1 MGEKIII
8 DINPNFITKPP
19 MFLAL
24 NLVPFP
30 PFKKICLHFSQLI
43 LPSFQTSSVSI
54 LPPLTSCTTIYVIL
68 FIKME
73 ETQSHSRQDESD
85 STANDSNPLEDEVI
99 SKPNLLY

>member
-43 LPSFQTSSVSI
+43 LPSFQTS
-54 LPPLTSCTTIYVIL
+54 
-68 FIKME
+68 
-73 ETQSHSRQDESD
+73 
-85 STANDSNPLEDEVI
+85 
-99 SKPNLLY
+99 

>member
-1 MGEKIII
+1 MI
-8 DINPNFITKPP
+8 DFYKNLKNIFFIL
-19 MFLAL
+19 FLVL
-24 NLVPFP
+24 
-30 PFKKICLHFSQLI
+30 
-43 LPSFQTSSVSI
+43 SI
-54 LPPLTSCTTIYVIL
+54 SIFL